1 MKRILVAP
9 LDWGLGHA
17 TRCIPI
23 IRELMKREC
32 EVLIAGSGDSL
43 LLLKNEFPH
52 VTCLALP
59 GYHPVY
65 PSGENMVLKMGVQIP
80 KFINVINKEH
90 RYIESIIEEHHID
103 LVISDN
109 RYGCWSAKIPS
120 VFMTHQLNILMPKGW
135 GWLSWVVRLLNKRFI
150 KKFSFCWIPDHA
162 DPERSLSG
170 ALSKVA
176 KNELGHITHIGPLS
190 RFSPNRGG
198 SSNKFDIVCIF
209 SGPEPQRSIFEKK
222 VNEQLGNSGL
232 RYFVARGVLPQKF
245 SLQDNEVDFLNSE
258 ALQTVISQSSLV
270 IARSGYSTIMDLA
283 ALGKKGILVPTP
295 GQTEQEYLADR
306 WKEKGVLY
314 SMPQQSFDL
323 GIAMRESEFYTGFK
337 MDPTPVSKQFV
348 NALNELLDKI

>member
-1 MKRILVAP
+1 MKRILVTP

-23 IRELMKREC
+23 IRELLKREC
-32 EVLIAGSGDSL
+32 KVLIAGSGDSL

-52 VTCLALP
+52 LTCLALP

-65 PSGENMVLKMGVQIP
+65 PSGENMVLKMGIQVP

-90 RYIESIIEEHHID
+90 RYVESIIEEHAID

-135 GWLSWVVRLLNKRFI
+135 GWLSRLVGFLNKRLI
-150 KKFSFCWIPDHA
+150 KKFSFCWIPDYA

-170 ALSKVA
+170 TLSKATKYEV
-176 KNELGHITHIGPLS
+176 EHITHIGPLS
-190 RFSPNRGG
+190 RFSPKCD
-198 SSNKFDIVCIF
+198 SSSRFDVLCIF

-232 RYFVARGVLPQKF
+232 RYFVTRGVLSQKL
-245 SLQDNEVDFLNSE
+245 SSQDNEVDFLNSE

-283 ALGKKGILVPTP
+283 ALGKKAILVPTP

-314 SMPQQSFDL
+314 SMPQHNFDL
-323 GIAMRESEFYTGFK
+323 GIAIKESEFYTGFK
-337 MDPTPVSKQFV
+337 IDPRPVSAQFV
-348 NALNELLDKI
+348 HALNELLDKI